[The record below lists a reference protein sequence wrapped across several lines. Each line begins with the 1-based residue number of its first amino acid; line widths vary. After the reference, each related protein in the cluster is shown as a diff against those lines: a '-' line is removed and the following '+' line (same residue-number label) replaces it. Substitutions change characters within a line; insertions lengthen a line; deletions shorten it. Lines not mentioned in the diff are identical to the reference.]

1 MGPLD
6 LLIQLLNFVA
16 PALFVAIVTALASR
30 LFERKGPAVHT
41 WWAQVAINSVVGVA
55 ALLLGLWYFGH
66 DGKMATYA
74 ALVLGC
80 ATSQWLMV
88 RGWRR

>member
-16 PALFVAIVTALASR
+16 PALFVAIVVALASR
-30 LFERKGPAVHT
+30 IFTRKGPVALI
-41 WWAQVAINSVVGVA
+41 WWAQTAINFVVGA
-55 ALLLGLWYFGH
+55 ATLLLGLWYFGH
-66 DGKMATYA
+66 DGKMATYT
-74 ALVLGC
+74 ALVVGC
-80 ATSQWLMV
+80 ATSQRAMT

>member
-6 LLIQLLNFVA
+6 LLNQLLNFLA
-16 PALFVAIVTALASR
+16 PALFVAIVTPLVAR
-30 LFERKGPAVHT
+30 IFTRKGPVVVT
-41 WWAQVAINSVVGVA
+41 CRSQIAINFVVGA
-55 ALLLGLWYFGH
+55 ATLLLGLWYFGS
-66 DGKMATYA
+66 DGKMATYT

-80 ATSQWLMV
+80 ATSQWLMT

>member
-6 LLIQLLNFVA
+6 LLIPLLNFVA
-16 PALFVAIVTALASR
+16 PALFVAVVVALVSR
-30 LFERKGPAVHT
+30 LFARKGSVALA
-41 WWAQVAINSVVGVA
+41 WWAQAAINFVVGAA

-80 ATSQWLMV
+80 ASSQWLMA

>member
-6 LLIQLLNFVA
+6 LLNQLLNFLA
-16 PALFVAIVTALASR
+16 PALFVAVFTSLIAR
-30 LFERKGPAVHT
+30 IFMRKSHITMA
-41 WWAQVAINSVVGVA
+41 WWSQAAINFIVGAA

-80 ATSQWLMV
+80 ATSQWLMG
-88 RGWRR
+88 RSWRH

>member
-1 MGPLD
+1 MGPLE

-16 PALFVAIVTALASR
+16 PALFVAIVVALASR
-30 LFERKGPAVHT
+30 LFTRKVPVAKS
-41 WWAQVAINSVVGVA
+41 WWAQTTINFVVGVA

-66 DGKMATYA
+66 DGKMATYT
-74 ALVLGC
+74 ALVVGC
-80 ATSQWLMV
+80 ATSQWAMT